1 MSDHFWKFLNEIGT
15 AFQNQTGFTF
25 QGESKGSVQIANM
38 MLDGFRMPEV
48 FVSEG
53 TIPIIKLAN
62 NNQPLVHWWSKFASA
77 ELVITYSLNG
87 RFHTEIDLAKGGKIP
102 WYKVLS
108 KKDFKLRRTNPKGY
122 NAIISAKLSN
132 IYYNDSTIKQRI
144 LGDDRNLKQI
154 FPEETLIPF

>member
-1 MSDHFWKFLNEIGT
+1 MRWALHFKIKQVLLFKAKVKAL
-15 AFQNQTGFTF
+15 
-25 QGESKGSVQIANM
+25 QIANM
-38 MLDGFRMPEV
+38 MLDGFRMPDI

-53 TIPIIKLAN
+53 TIPILKLAN

-102 WYKVLS
+102 RYKVLS